1 MDENQTATTQGFH
14 EQELRIA
21 LVMNGGVSL
30 AIWIGGVTQE
40 INRLVRGDTI
50 YGRLCRDLSL
60 RPRVDVISGTSAG
73 GINGALLALAM
84 TQGKPLDPLR
94 DIWRDTG
101 DILSLL
107 RQPTQDDPP
116 SLLDG
121 GYFYKEL
128 LEGFTKITRQPGRMQ
143 SCDQLPI
150 DLTLTTTVLRGEVRD
165 FPDDIGTLIRD
176 VTHRGQIKFRRGP
189 DVADDPFDDP
199 EIVKKLATAA
209 RCTASFPGAFE
220 PFYLPASDDKAT
232 SGGAPVA
239 CLDGHANFTLG
250 CFVVDGGVLDNNP
263 LESAIEAVF
272 QQRAEGEVR
281 RVLAYVVPDPGH
293 IPPPP
298 AEKAEQIPTMASTV
312 LASLVNIPRVETVS
326 DQLRAITQH
335 NQKVS
340 QQRDTRLLVARSL
353 GRDKA
358 SEIARAVFP
367 GYRLRRIQSAA
378 DYIANALAEGAG
390 RHRNGADQGVP
401 LGRRARQQI
410 TQALKESKQPLWVPE
425 TFDTSSLPEWR
436 WGLFTLGNV
445 MSVVLDMLSRGVGL
459 VPAKRSES
467 TDVLWNTLMQA
478 RRRAYDLVAEI
489 SVLRQRD
496 LGHWLRRGMALASRL
511 AGLERG
517 QDEDKLPALLE
528 SEFLEWARLFDD
540 SPKPSLAPAEFS
552 AIAQKIGQLLVDSL
566 RPLQQ
571 VLELGVSR
579 RYAEKYADLKTLV
592 EFVTPSRTQQAASVE
607 DACQQLLTLEVVHYA
622 FGADSTRDQHLEL
635 VQFSAN
641 VPTAFGGPGRLED
654 KLAGVQLA
662 HFGAFYKRAWRVND
676 WMFGRLDGAERLV
689 RILMN
694 PARLLRL
701 YGDER
706 ANGDGSVIE
715 TVLDSLHA
723 TVLDGLKLETDRLL
737 LQSLWARR
745 LPAMRA
751 ELGFLDRDTSLPEF
765 LAECAA
771 MVLER
776 LHLDILREE
785 LPALADAVGDDQ
797 LDGADRGGN
806 GPKFLQRF
814 RNALAEDCAPAG
826 QPPLPANVANL
837 PAEVIVRLFKDAKV
851 GEEKLL
857 NEAGTDRFTI
867 AATRSAAVAVSALA
881 GKSSGLKGLRRVFS
895 VARAP
900 LVALDLL
907 VRALSKKSETHVFV
921 ALYGMAMAA
930 SAVALLA
937 ELVAGARWYGFVT
950 PLAGGILAGGL
961 IVGLRRYPKLLLSIF
976 ALAILLWLALPI
988 IQKCTT

>member
-1 MDENQTATTQGFH
+1 MSENQTKTNGFH

-50 YGRLCRDLSL
+50 YGRLCRDLAL

-143 SCDQLPI
+143 SPDQVPI
-150 DLTLTTTVLRGEVRD
+150 NLTLTTTVLRGEVRD
-165 FPDDIGTLIRD
+165 FPDDVGTLIRD
-176 VTHRGQIKFRRGP
+176 VTHRGQLKFRRGP
-189 DVADDPFDDP
+189 EATDDPFDNP

-220 PFYLPASDDKAT
+220 PFYLPAAGDQTTA
-232 SGGAPVA
+232 GGAPVA
-239 CLDGHANFTLG
+239 NLEGHANFRLG

-293 IPPPP
+293 IPDMPTQ
-298 AEKAEQIPTMASTV
+298 KAEQTPSMANTV

-326 DQLRAITQH
+326 DQLRAITLH

-353 GRDKA
+353 GREKA

-378 DYIANALAEGAG
+378 DYIANALSEGAA
-390 RHRNGADQGVP
+390 RYRDGAGQGVA
-401 LGRRARQQI
+401 LGRRSRLQI
-410 TQALKESKQPLWVPE
+410 TRTLKETKKTPWVPDI
-425 TFDTSSLPEWR
+425 FDTPSLPEWR
-436 WGLFTLGNV
+436 WGLFTLGNI
-445 MSVVLDMLSRGVGL
+445 MSVVLDMLCRGVGL
-459 VPAKRSES
+459 VPARRSES
-467 TDVLWNTLMQA
+467 TSALWNDLMAA

-489 SVLRQRD
+489 TALRRRD
-496 LGHWLRRGMALASRL
+496 QGHWLRRGIALAPQL
-511 AGLERG
+511 ARLERG
-517 QDEDKLPALLE
+517 KDEDKLPALLE
-528 SEFLEWARLFDD
+528 SELLEWAGLFDD
-540 SPKPSLAPAEFS
+540 RPNPSLTSPEFS
-552 AIAQKIGQLLVDSL
+552 AIANNIGQLLVDSL
-566 RPLQQ
+566 HPLQQ
-571 VLELGVSR
+571 VLELGIPR
-579 RYAEKYADLKTLV
+579 RFEEKYSDLKTLV
-592 EFVTPSRTQQAASVE
+592 EFVTPPRTQQATGID
-607 DACQQLLTLEVVHYA
+607 DACQHLLTLEVVHYA
-622 FGADSTRDQHLEL
+622 FGADNTRDQYLEL

-641 VPTAFGGPGRLED
+641 VPTAFSGPSRLED
-654 KLAGVQLA
+654 KLAGVQLG
-662 HFGAFYKRAWRVND
+662 HFGAFYKRSWRIND

-694 PARLLRL
+694 PARLTRL
-701 YGDER
+701 YGCEK
-706 ANGDGSVIE
+706 ATGDSALIE
-715 TVLDSLHA
+715 TVREMLHG
-723 TVLDGLKLETDRLL
+723 TVLDGLKLETDLIL
-737 LQSLWARR
+737 LQSLWERR
-745 LPAMRA
+745 LPAMRD
-751 ELGFLDRDTSLPEF
+751 ELGFLTSDASLPEY

-785 LPALADAVGDDQ
+785 LPALADAIGDDE
-797 LDGADRGGN
+797 LDGADLGGN
-806 GPKFLQRF
+806 GPKFLKRF
-814 RNALAEDCAPAG
+814 RNALAEDCAPLAG
-826 QPPLPANVANL
+826 KSPLPASAANL
-837 PAEVIVRLFKDAKV
+837 PAEVIVRLFKDANV
-851 GEEKLL
+851 GKEKLL
-857 NEAGTDRFTI
+857 DEAGTDRFTI
-867 AATRSAAVAVSALA
+867 AATRSAAIAVSALA
-881 GKSSGLKGLRRVFS
+881 GKSSGLKGLRNVFS

-900 LVALDLL
+900 LVALDIL
-907 VRALSKKSETHVFV
+907 VRALTKKSDTHVFV
-921 ALYGMAMAA
+921 ALYGMAMTA
-930 SAVALLA
+930 SAVILLA
-937 ELVAGARWYGFVT
+937 KLVAGADWYPIVN
-950 PLAGGILAGGL
+950 LVAGGILAGGM
-961 IVGLRRYPKLLLSIF
+961 IVGLRRYPKLLVSIL

-988 IQKCTT
+988 VQKCVT